1 MKLYDRKKLGSK
13 ISFVVGAAIVVSM
26 IFIFSY
32 TIGIYHCMVYSGAVS
47 YQNVQAEENRLVF
60 SIYTPALYWGLT
72 IFVLWVIATA
82 ITCYQI
88 RKRINQALSP
98 IYDVVI
104 AAKEITAGHTNRRIE
119 TKTEDEI
126 GLLAESINEMADH
139 LNDAVDANE
148 SKSTF
153 LANIS
158 HEIRTPMN
166 AILGFSELILQAES
180 SEEIKED
187 AEDIKRASNNLLA
200 IINDLLDISKIESG
214 NLELVPV
221 NYYLHYLF
229 SDVESVIS
237 IPAQSKG
244 LTFRLDV
251 DQNLP
256 NKLYGD
262 IVRIRQ
268 VLINLI
274 NNGIKFTREGGVVL
288 SVTGEVIEDVPGEGT
303 AEKIDLVNLVFKV
316 TDTGVGIKEE
326 DLISIFD
333 KFKQVDAKVN
343 RGIEGTGLGL
353 SISRELV
360 HMMGGEISVESTYG
374 VGTTFTVTLTQRVL
388 SRERLADSLA
398 RKAVEEYV
406 MHRVFYAP
414 SAKILIVDDN
424 TVNLHI
430 IKGLLKHYQIEADTA
445 VSGQEALERVGET
458 DYDLIFMDHMMPEMD
473 GVETTKRI
481 RSMNSISAQ
490 KVNII
495 AVSANALRGIRDK
508 FIEQGFQDYL
518 SKPIEVPVLENM
530 LKNYLPANKIVEGVE
545 VKTETN
551 PDADFEI
558 PGIDIYSRLMKCGND
573 VDEYLQI
580 LQIVVEFGEEKC
592 KMLERYALEGNYE
605 NYTID
610 VHALKS
616 VAANI
621 GAHRLSTMAKIH
633 EMAGKNGNYEF
644 ILSNYQ
650 VLAEYYRQIV
660 ADIRPVLASR
670 GLLDQPEKIDKKDP
684 AELTQEGF
692 HVAVQCIKDAIE
704 DFDGATA
711 AEVLDTLMNYKF
723 NDDVLEIITETKG
736 YVNQFSFDH
745 AKEKWVGMDQ

>member
-414 SAKILIVDDN
+414 M
-424 TVNLHI
+424 
-430 IKGLLKHYQIEADTA
+430 Q
-445 VSGQEALERVGET
+445 
-458 DYDLIFMDHMMPEMD
+458 
-473 GVETTKRI
+473 
-481 RSMNSISAQ
+481 
-490 KVNII
+490 
-495 AVSANALRGIRDK
+495 
-508 FIEQGFQDYL
+508 
-518 SKPIEVPVLENM
+518 
-530 LKNYLPANKIVEGVE
+530 
-545 VKTETN
+545 
-551 PDADFEI
+551 
-558 PGIDIYSRLMKCGND
+558 
-573 VDEYLQI
+573 
-580 LQIVVEFGEEKC
+580 
-592 KMLERYALEGNYE
+592 RY
-605 NYTID
+605 
-610 VHALKS
+610 
-616 VAANI
+616 
-621 GAHRLSTMAKIH
+621 
-633 EMAGKNGNYEF
+633 
-644 ILSNYQ
+644 
-650 VLAEYYRQIV
+650 
-660 ADIRPVLASR
+660 
-670 GLLDQPEKIDKKDP
+670 
-684 AELTQEGF
+684 
-692 HVAVQCIKDAIE
+692 
-704 DFDGATA
+704 
-711 AEVLDTLMNYKF
+711 
-723 NDDVLEIITETKG
+723 
-736 YVNQFSFDH
+736 
-745 AKEKWVGMDQ
+745 